1 MSVVI
6 SLRERALRF
15 LSRREYSRSELS
27 RKLTPYTET
36 PESLASLLDDLSERH
51 FLSDARY
58 AKMRVKSRAQRYG
71 NLRLSHELRVRG
83 IGDELISESLA
94 GTDDETARAC
104 RILQRK
110 FGDLAA
116 SCPEERARR
125 ARFLMRRGFSGET
138 IRKMTR
144 CDFESD

>member
-1 MSVVI
+1 MSAVI
-6 SLRERALRF
+6 SLRERALRL
-15 LSRREYSRSELS
+15 LSRREYSRNELS
-27 RKLTPYTET
+27 RKLTPYSET
-36 PESLASLLDDLSERH
+36 PRSLAELLDDLSERH

-58 AKMRVKSRAQRYG
+58 AKMRVQSREARYG

-94 GTDDETARAC
+94 ATGDETARAC
-104 RILQRK
+104 RILQRR
-110 FGDLAA
+110 FGDSAV
-116 SCPEERARR
+116 SCAEERARR

-138 IRKMTR
+138 IRRMTQ